1 MPGRRDADAL
11 LIDAILG
18 DDAIGVRRA
27 LAAGADANAILGGS
41 ETVLMRAVPAERGDE
56 MVRMLL
62 ARGAR
67 VDQTDDMGRTA
78 LHHAAC
84 AGRLEV
90 ARALLERG
98 ARVDA
103 RASGGETPLE
113 FALRGHYL
121 ALIDLLRKRM
131 GADAPGAEPGR
142 ALAVAAIR
150 GDHAR
155 VWKLVAEGVGVEDLT
170 EALRGA
176 AQIGDVVL
184 ARGLIDAGALPGG
197 DERGEPPLHR
207 AAWHGRA
214 AAARLLLDA
223 GADVNSQARSHSL
236 TPLQVAVRTG
246 HAQPAAIVETVRLL
260 LDAGADALILDRD
273 GCWPRA
279 TARSLGRGALVAML
293 PAAADERPIDASADG
308 VAKLVLGS
316 AGDLEASFRP
326 NDVVLPFAVVG
337 GYSRDYV
344 WGHDCDA
351 GNALGRHREDFER
364 ANAAWAFPI
373 MEAMRDGR
381 WPAYAEVEAAYR
393 VGHGREPQV
402 RRFGP
407 WAA

>member
-1 MPGRRDADAL
+1 VPSRRGIDAR
-11 LIDAILG
+11 LIDAVLG
-18 DDAIGVRRA
+18 GDAIAVRRA
-27 LAAGADANAILGGS
+27 LAAGADPNTVIEAG
-41 ETVLMRAVPAERGDE
+41 ETALMRAVSAERGSD

-67 VDQTDDMGRTA
+67 VDQADDVGRTA

-84 AGRLEV
+84 AAGRLDV
-90 ARALLERG
+90 VQALLAHG
-98 ARVDA
+98 AQVDA
-103 RASGGETPLE
+103 RASGGDTPLD
-113 FALRGHYL
+113 FALRISHDL
-121 ALIDLLRKRM
+121 SLIDLLRARM
-131 GADAPGAEPGR
+131 GAKAAPAGR
-142 ALAVAAIR
+142 ALAVAAIH

-155 VWKLVAEGVGVEDLT
+155 AWKLIAEGVDVAALT

-223 GADVNSQARSHSL
+223 GADLNAQARSHGL

-246 HAQPAAIVETVRLL
+246 HAEPAAIVETVRLL

-279 TARSLGRGALVAML
+279 TARSLGRGALVAIL

-326 NDVVLPFAVVG
+326 NDVVLPFAVAG

-373 MEAMRDGR
+373 MEAMRDGP

-393 VGHGREPQV
+393 VRHGREPQV

-407 WAA
+407 WPA

>member
-18 DDAIGVRRA
+18 GDAIGVRRA

-56 MVRMLL
+56 MVRILL

-67 VDQTDDMGRTA
+67 VDQTDDTGRTA

-103 RASGGETPLE
+103 RASGGDTPLD
-113 FALRGHYL
+113 FALRISHDL
-121 ALIDLLRKRM
+121 PLIDLLRARM
-131 GADAPGAEPGR
+131 GAKAAPAGR
-142 ALAVAAIR
+142 ALAVAAIH

-155 VWKLVAEGVGVEDLT
+155 AWKLIAEGVDVAALT

-176 AQIGDVVL
+176 AQIGDVAL

-223 GADVNSQARSHSL
+223 GADVNSQARSHGL

-326 NDVVLPFAVVG
+326 NNVVLPFAVVG

-393 VGHGREPQV
+393 IGHGREPQV